1 MSSPSWGPGSFGN
14 SSCYFPGSSP
24 NQHHSPLE
32 CVPYCTSLYSPS
44 LILSPFLFVSPV
56 DPRYAGNVS
65 AFVEPDRGSI
75 MNPLST
81 MQRESESYRN
91 YTCCGLNLQDRHA
104 IMEHFEESHVVDP
117 CSQLVSGQPY
127 PHNCS
132 SPFSS
137 PTHDPYVH
145 HSAQVPHPQE
155 RHRRP
160 LLLPQYYQRAQQQH
174 QQGPFHPD
182 DMGLYMNSSLAFS
195 SASSTPISPVITPFV
210 PYTTQQAFTN
220 TSSFTPSLAQPSLEC
235 PSHVSA
241 FDTVTVLPSR
251 ASTSTM
257 SAFSPTRGDSF
268 NTYSAY
274 SDCSAVA
281 SPLQASQEI
290 TSASSSQ
297 PANPYCCISP
307 TQLYN
312 PNSITPANIPSSSR
326 VASPL
331 APQGQTE
338 VSYHPLSSRASRSTS
353 SLHSTKP
360 RCPKPNHNKSYKHL
374 NELRY
379 HVTHGQ
385 SNFVPLEDS
394 EAPQTVLAEKGSV
407 NWNDSSGVQVSE
419 RELHE
424 TECRLRPF
432 ACGIDNC
439 QRRYTS
445 MKGLQHHYQH
455 SRDHGVIGLQLLA
468 SGQHECLR
476 LFKSAAATCQTTLA
490 HSARTSPSSPSASTS
505 GVSQPW
511 HHLQGFGQFQ
521 YSPSNTVKSRPSP
534 QECVPTSPPVP
545 PGKLLSDRVR
555 KISTDD
561 PQCVDVIS
569 TPSSLAQEYV
579 PTSQSSP
586 SRIRPPPDKFH
597 PTLSSWLKN
606 INKLDNLINGLREL
620 ASSAP
625 AECRSQLLNK
635 VAALHATFKR
645 QQERFNEFLQLSEE
659 YANKYLLDISV
670 EIRRQRTVLDYLE
683 KRLEAAKKLH
693 GEAVILQ
700 MFYES
705 ETVATMKHL
714 RATGEA
720 FPGCLPRHNPETSD
734 YQDFR
739 GRFQR
744 TRLCSARWIRC

>member
-1 MSSPSWGPGSFGN
+1 
-14 SSCYFPGSSP
+14 
-24 NQHHSPLE
+24 
-32 CVPYCTSLYSPS
+32 
-44 LILSPFLFVSPV
+44 
-56 DPRYAGNVS
+56 
-65 AFVEPDRGSI
+65 
-75 MNPLST
+75 
-81 MQRESESYRN
+81 
-91 YTCCGLNLQDRHA
+91 
-104 IMEHFEESHVVDP
+104 
-117 CSQLVSGQPY
+117 
-127 PHNCS
+127 
-132 SPFSS
+132 
-137 PTHDPYVH
+137 
-145 HSAQVPHPQE
+145 
-155 RHRRP
+155 
-160 LLLPQYYQRAQQQH
+160 
-174 QQGPFHPD
+174 
-182 DMGLYMNSSLAFS
+182 
-195 SASSTPISPVITPFV
+195 
-210 PYTTQQAFTN
+210 
-220 TSSFTPSLAQPSLEC
+220 
-235 PSHVSA
+235 
-241 FDTVTVLPSR
+241 
-251 ASTSTM
+251 
-257 SAFSPTRGDSF
+257 
-268 NTYSAY
+268 
-274 SDCSAVA
+274 
-281 SPLQASQEI
+281 
-290 TSASSSQ
+290 
-297 PANPYCCISP
+297 
-307 TQLYN
+307 
-312 PNSITPANIPSSSR
+312 
-326 VASPL
+326 
-331 APQGQTE
+331 
-338 VSYHPLSSRASRSTS
+338 
-353 SLHSTKP
+353 
-360 RCPKPNHNKSYKHL
+360 
-374 NELRY
+374 
-379 HVTHGQ
+379 
-385 SNFVPLEDS
+385 
-394 EAPQTVLAEKGSV
+394 
-407 NWNDSSGVQVSE
+407 
-419 RELHE
+419 
-424 TECRLRPF
+424 
-432 ACGIDNC
+432 
-439 QRRYTS
+439 
-445 MKGLQHHYQH
+445 
-455 SRDHGVIGLQLLA
+455 LQLLA